1 MDRSG
6 TRNAAAVGGA
16 GDAWWAPGL
25 TLAERVRAADDGG
38 SVVAD
43 PGSEHAVRR
52 LQDWR
57 SAYEL
62 GTTGQFAHRLAA
74 LRITEGQFLALLD
87 RPPAALAAGSA
98 APGWA
103 EYTERALGLAPDGA
117 SQPTPGTPW
126 SDAFAGVLAPFVAAA
141 CADLRQR
148 VRAPGTPAVVD
159 LAAVYAGFADA
170 LRARLVAMASRTF
183 VLELNVARAA
193 GRLAGPT
200 PEHRFAAFV
209 ADLAQRERLTRVMTD
224 YPVLARILATACRH
238 AVEAAA
244 ELLDRFVA
252 DRAEILR
259 RLFDGHDPGPLV
271 GVDVAGDSHGHGRAV
286 ALLRFA
292 SGARVVYRPRSVA
305 VHVHFNEVLDWLNGL
320 LPELELRRLTVL
332 ARGGYGWIEVV
343 DRAACSDA
351 VQVGA
356 FYRRQGVLLALL
368 YLLGMTD
375 IHHEN
380 LIACADQPVLVDV
393 ETLLHPDLP
402 VPTAAPDPAARA
414 LRTSVYRTALLPQPL
429 IGERGLLDI
438 SGLGGDPGAQ
448 QLREVVEWA
457 AAGTDTMHLVR
468 GAAPV
473 RAAENRPTLDGVPAD
488 AAGYTGELL
497 AGFRA
502 GYRAIARRAGDLT
515 GPDGL
520 LRRFTADELRVI
532 ARSTRTYTVL
542 LSESTHPDVLR
553 DALDRDQIFDLLW
566 AASVDDPVRN
576 RLVSR
581 EIEQL
586 WDGDVPLFTC
596 RPDDR
601 DLAGGD
607 GVGFV
612 DVLDEPVLT
621 TALRRIAAMGA
632 VDQRDQEWI
641 VRAALAGRLGG
652 ARHECAE
659 PAPVR
664 WEATAPDPGRLL
676 TVACGIADKI
686 ISDAYDD
693 GVFANWLGLEPVDG
707 GHSTIMPLGAG
718 LGNGYPGT
726 ALFLAEL
733 ARLTDV
739 DRYAEAARR
748 AVRQLPVLL
757 TAMQA
762 RPHLADTVGSGGF
775 TGLGGIAYAAARLAD
790 LLRDDALGDSVEP
803 AVRLAAI
810 AAATDPNP
818 GVLDGLAG
826 CLAAMLAVNELTGL
840 PLAAETARDCAK
852 RLLAAV
858 PTLPA
863 QPGFATGT
871 AGIGWA
877 LLRFAQAE
885 GDERYAEAGSAMLA
899 RAATGPVPDPSAHS
913 WCHGVPGIAVAI
925 ADQGRLLAD
934 PALAAFVDRA
944 ATAVSRSGLV
954 DDHSL
959 CHGEL
964 GRQEMLSVAA
974 ARGRRA
980 AASVRSD
987 QAGQLVAA
995 LDQAGPRCGA
1005 AGGVSVPG
1013 LLDGLAGIGHGL
1025 LRIGFAD
1032 RVPSALLLHAE
1043 PTTSD
1048 VVSRTR

>member
-1 MDRSG
+1 MERAR
-6 TRNAAAVGGA
+6 TRDAVAVSGA
-16 GDAWWAPGL
+16 GGAWWAAGL
-25 TLAERVRAADDGG
+25 TLAERVRAADHGG
-38 SVVAD
+38 PVAAD
-43 PGSEHAVRR
+43 PVSPHAVQR

-74 LRITEGQFLALLD
+74 LRITERQFLALLD
-87 RPPAALAAGSA
+87 QPPAALAAGSGVPA
-98 APGWA
+98 WA
-103 EYTERALGLAPDGA
+103 EFTERALGLAPEGA
-117 SQPTPGTPW
+117 THLPVHTPW
-126 SDAFAGVLAPFVAAA
+126 SDAFGDVLAPFVTAA

-148 VRAPGTPAVVD
+148 VRAPGAATVVD
-159 LAAVYAGFADA
+159 LAAVYVGFADT
-170 LRARLVAMASRTF
+170 LRGRLVAMASRTF
-183 VLELNVARAA
+183 VLELNRARVA
-193 GRLAGPT
+193 GRLVGPT

-209 ADLAQRERLTRVMTD
+209 ADLAHRERLTRVLTD
-224 YPVLARILATACRH
+224 YPVLARLLATACRH
-238 AVEAAA
+238 AVEATA

-252 DRAEILR
+252 DRAEILS
-259 RLFDGHDPGPLV
+259 RLLGGRDPGPLA
-271 GVDVAGDSHGHGRAV
+271 GLDAAGDSHGHGRAV

-292 SGARVVYRPRSVA
+292 SGARVVYRPRPVA
-305 VHVHFNEVLDWLNGL
+305 VHVHFNEVLDWLNAV
-320 LPELELRRLTVL
+320 LPDLELRTLTVL
-332 ARGGYGWIEVV
+332 ARDRYGWIEVV
-343 DRAACSDA
+343 DRTDCSEA
-351 VQVGA
+351 GQVGA
-356 FYRRQGVLLALL
+356 FYHRQGALLALL

-402 VPTAAPDPAARA
+402 VPSAAPDPAARA

-429 IGERGLLDI
+429 IGDHGLLDI

-448 QLREVVEWA
+448 QLREAVGWA

-468 GAAPV
+468 RPAPV
-473 RAAENRPTLDGVPAD
+473 RAAENRPTLNGVPAD
-488 AAGYTGELL
+488 AAEHTTELL

-502 GYRAIARRAGDLT
+502 AYRAIGRRTEDLT

-520 LRRFTADELRVI
+520 LRRFADDELRVI
-532 ARSTRTYTVL
+532 VRSTRTYTVL

-566 AASVDDPVRN
+566 AASVDDPMRE

-596 RPDDR
+596 RPDDT
-601 DLAGGD
+601 DLTGGD
-607 GVGFV
+607 GVPFV
-612 DVLDEPVLT
+612 DVLDEPVLAAT
-621 TALRRIAAMGA
+621 LRKIAGMG
-632 VDQRDQEWI
+632 VIDRRDQEWI
-641 VRAALAGRLGG
+641 VQAALAGRLGG
-652 ARHECAE
+652 ARHECAG
-659 PAPVR
+659 AASVR

-676 TVACGIADKI
+676 TVACGIADRI
-686 ISDAYDD
+686 IADAYDD
-693 GVFANWLGLEPVDG
+693 GVFANWLGLEPLDG
-707 GHSTIMPLGAG
+707 GYSTVLPLGAG
-718 LGNGYPGT
+718 LGSGYPGT

-733 ARLTDV
+733 ARLADV
-739 DRYAEAARR
+739 DRYAEAAGR
-748 AVRQLPVLL
+748 AVRQLPLLL
-757 TAMQA
+757 TAMGD
-762 RPHLADTVGSGGF
+762 RPHLASTVGSGGF
-775 TGLGGIAYAAARLAD
+775 TGLGGIAYAAARLAE
-790 LLRDDALGDSVEP
+790 LLRDDALGDSVET

-810 AAATDPNP
+810 AAATDTSL

-826 CLAAMLAVNELTGL
+826 CLAAMLAVHELTGL
-840 PLAAETARDCAK
+840 PLAAETARDCAE
-852 RLLAAV
+852 RLLAA
-858 PTLPA
+858 PALPA
-863 QPGFATGT
+863 QAGFATGT

-877 LLRFAQAE
+877 LLRFAQVDS
-885 GDERYAEAGSAMLA
+885 DERYAEAGRALVA
-899 RAATGPVPDPSAHS
+899 RAATGPVPPPSTHS

-934 PALAAFVDRA
+934 PALAAFVDGA
-944 ATAVSRSGLV
+944 ASAVSKSGLV
-954 DDHSL
+954 SDHSL

-974 ARGRRA
+974 AHGRQA
-980 AASVRSD
+980 AVRVRFA

-1032 RVPSALLLHAE
+1032 HVPSALLLHAE
-1043 PTTSD
+1043 PTTSGRG
-1048 VVSRTR
+1048 VEN

>member
-1 MDRSG
+1 MDRAG
-6 TRNAAAVGGA
+6 TRDAAAVSGA
-16 GDAWWAPGL
+16 GSAWWAPGL
-25 TLAERVRAADDGG
+25 TLAERARAADHGG
-38 SVVAD
+38 PVSTD
-43 PGSEHAVRR
+43 PVSLQAVQR

-57 SAYEL
+57 TAYEL
-62 GTTGQFAHRLAA
+62 GPTGQFAMRLAA
-74 LRITEGQFLALLD
+74 LKITERQFLGLLD
-87 RPPAALAAGSA
+87 QPPATLANGPGAPAWAGF
-98 APGWA
+98 
-103 EYTERALGLAPDGA
+103 TERALGLAPDGA
-117 SQPTPGTPW
+117 PDLPAGTPW
-126 SDAFAGVLAPFVAAA
+126 SEAFASVLAPFVTAA
-141 CADLRQR
+141 CADLGQR
-148 VRAPGTPAVVD
+148 VRAAGMSTAVDV
-159 LAAVYAGFADA
+159 AAVSAGFADV
-170 LRARLVAMASRTF
+170 LRGRLVALASRTF
-183 VLELNVARAA
+183 VLELNAARAA
-193 GRLAGPT
+193 GRLVGAT
-200 PEHRFAAFV
+200 PERRFAAFV
-209 ADLAQRERLTRVMTD
+209 ADLVQRERLTRVLMD
-224 YPVLARILATACRH
+224 YPVLARLLATACRH
-238 AVEAAA
+238 AVDATA

-259 RLFDGHDPGPLV
+259 QLFDGRDPGPLV
-271 GVDVAGDSHGHGRAV
+271 GFDTAGDSHGHGRAV
-286 ALLRFA
+286 AMVRFA
-292 SGARVVYRPRSVA
+292 SGARVVYRPRPVA

-320 LPELELRRLTVL
+320 LPELELRALTVL
-332 ARGGYGWIEVV
+332 DREGYGWIEVV
-343 DRAACSDA
+343 DRAACAD
-351 VQVGA
+351 VDQVGA

-380 LIACADQPVLVDV
+380 VIACADQPVLVDV

-402 VPTAAPDPAARA
+402 VPAAAPDPAARA

-429 IGERGLLDI
+429 IGEHGLLDL
-438 SGLGGDPGAQ
+438 SGLGGEPGAQ
-448 QLREVVEWA
+448 QLRETVEWA

-468 GAAPV
+468 RSTPV
-473 RAAENRPTLDGVPAD
+473 RPAENRPTLDGVPAD
-488 AAGYTGELL
+488 AAEYTAELL

-502 GYRAIARRAGDLT
+502 AYRVIARRAGDLT

-520 LRRFTADELRVI
+520 LRRFVADEVRVI
-532 ARSTRTYTVL
+532 IRSTRTYTVL

-596 RPDDR
+596 RPDGR
-601 DLAGGD
+601 DLTDGD
-607 GVGFV
+607 GAAFV

-621 TALRRIAAMGA
+621 AALRKIGGMGA

-641 VRAALAGRLGG
+641 VQAALAGRHGG

-659 PAPVR
+659 PASVR
-664 WEATAPDPGRLL
+664 WEATAPDPARLL

-686 ISDAYDD
+686 IADAYDD

-707 GHSTIMPLGAG
+707 GHSTILPLGAG
-718 LGNGYPGT
+718 LGSGYPGA

-739 DRYAEAARR
+739 DRYAEAAGR
-748 AVRQLPVLL
+748 AVRQLPMLL
-757 TAMQA
+757 TALEA

-775 TGLGGIAYAAARLAD
+775 TGLGGIAYATARLAD
-790 LLRDDALGDSVEP
+790 LLQDDVLGDSVER
-803 AVRLAAI
+803 AVRLAAV
-810 AAATDPNP
+810 AAATDTNL

-826 CLAAMLAVNELTGL
+826 CLAAMLAVSELTGL
-840 PLAAETARDCAK
+840 PLAAETANDCAK
-852 RLLAAV
+852 RLLAAT
-858 PTLPA
+858 PALPA

-877 LLRFAQAE
+877 LLRFAQSG
-885 GDERYAEAGSAMLA
+885 GDERHAEAGAAMLA
-899 RAATGPVPDPSAHS
+899 RAAAGPVPDPSAHS
-913 WCHGVPGIAVAI
+913 WCHGIPGIAVAI

-954 DDHSL
+954 SDHSL

-964 GRQEMLSVAA
+964 GRQEMLSIAA
-974 ARGRRA
+974 ARGRQA
-980 AASVRSD
+980 AVSVRFD

-1032 RVPSALLLHAE
+1032 HVPSALLLHAE
-1043 PTTSD
+1043 PTTS
-1048 VVSRTR
+1048 VRGVEN

>member
-6 TRNAAAVGGA
+6 TRDAAAVSGA
-16 GDAWWAPGL
+16 GGAWWAPGL
-25 TLAERVRAADDGG
+25 TLAERVRAAGDGG
-38 SVVAD
+38 PVAAD
-43 PGSEHAVRR
+43 PVSAQAVQR

-62 GTTGQFAHRLAA
+62 GTTGQFANRLAA
-74 LRITEGQFLALLD
+74 LKITERQFLALLD
-87 RPPAALAAGSA
+87 RPPAALADGSDAPAWAGF
-98 APGWA
+98 
-103 EYTERALGLAPDGA
+103 TERALGLAPDETLQLPA
-117 SQPTPGTPW
+117 HTPW
-126 SDAFAGVLAPFVAAA
+126 SDAFAGVLAPFVTAA

-148 VRAPGTPAVVD
+148 VRAPGTSTVVD

-170 LRARLVAMASRTF
+170 LRRRLVATASRTF

-193 GRLAGPT
+193 GRLVGPT

-209 ADLAQRERLTRVMTD
+209 ADLAQRERLTRLMTD
-224 YPVLARILATACRH
+224 YPVLARLLATACRH
-238 AVEAAA
+238 AVEATA

-252 DRAEILR
+252 DRGEILR
-259 RLFDGHDPGPLV
+259 RLLDGRDPGPLT
-271 GVDVAGDSHGHGRAV
+271 GFDVAGDSHGHGRAV
-286 ALLRFA
+286 AMLRFA

-320 LPELELRRLTVL
+320 LPELELRTLTVL
-332 ARGGYGWIEVV
+332 AGGGYGWIEVV
-343 DRAACSDA
+343 DRAPCSD
-351 VQVGA
+351 VGQVGA

-429 IGERGLLDI
+429 IGERGLLDV

-448 QLREVVEWA
+448 QLREAVEWA
-457 AAGTDTMHLVR
+457 GAGTDTMHLVR
-468 GAAPV
+468 RFAPV
-473 RAAENRPTLDGVPAD
+473 RAAENRPMLDGVPAD
-488 AAGYTGELL
+488 AAEYTAELL

-502 GYRAIARRAGDLT
+502 AYRAIARRTGDLT

-520 LRRFTADELRVI
+520 LRRFAADELRVI
-532 ARSTRTYTVL
+532 VRSTRTYTVL

-566 AASVDDPVRN
+566 AASVDDPMRN

-596 RPDDR
+596 RSEDR

-612 DVLDEPVLT
+612 DLLDEPVLA
-621 TALRRIAAMGA
+621 TALRKIAGMGV

-641 VRAALAGRLGG
+641 VQAALAGRLGG

-659 PAPVR
+659 PVSVR

-686 ISDAYDD
+686 IADAYDD

-718 LGNGYPGT
+718 LGTGYPGT

-739 DRYAEAARR
+739 DRYAEAAGR
-748 AVRQLPVLL
+748 AVRQLPLLL
-757 TAMQA
+757 TALET
-762 RPHLADTVGSGGF
+762 RPHLAGTVGSGGF
-775 TGLGGIAYAAARLAD
+775 TGLGGIAYAVARLAG
-790 LLRDDALGDSVEP
+790 LLQDDALGDSVET

-810 AAATDPNP
+810 AAATETNL

-852 RLLAAV
+852 RLLAAA
-858 PTLPA
+858 PSLPA

-877 LLRFAQAE
+877 LLRFARVE
-885 GDERYAEAGSAMLA
+885 GDERHAEAGRAMVA
-899 RAATGPVPDPSAHS
+899 RAATGPFPQPSTHS
-913 WCHGVPGIAVAI
+913 WCHGVPGIAAAI
-925 ADQGRLLAD
+925 ADQGPLLAD

-944 ATAVSRSGLV
+944 ATAVSKTGLV
-954 DDHSL
+954 GDHSL

-980 AASVRSD
+980 AVSVRSD

-1032 RVPSALLLHAE
+1032 HVPSALLLHAE
-1043 PTTSD
+1043 PTTSGRGVD
-1048 VVSRTR
+1048 R

>member
-1 MDRSG
+1 MDRTG
-6 TRNAAAVGGA
+6 TRDAAAVSGA
-16 GDAWWAPGL
+16 GGAWWAPGL
-25 TLAERVRAADDGG
+25 TLAERVRAAGPGG
-38 SVVAD
+38 PVVTGPVSPRA
-43 PGSEHAVRR
+43 ARR
-52 LQDWR
+52 LEEWR

-62 GTTGQFAHRLAA
+62 GTTGQFANRLAA
-74 LRITEGQFLALLD
+74 LGITERQFLALLD
-87 RPPAALAAGSA
+87 RPAAALSGGSA
-98 APGWA
+98 PPVWA
-103 EYTERALGLAPDGA
+103 EFTERALGLAPDA
-117 SQPTPGTPW
+117 VTHLPADAPW
-126 SDAFAGVLAPFVAAA
+126 SDAFADVLAPFVAAA
-141 CADLRQR
+141 RADLRQR
-148 VRAPGTPAVVD
+148 VRAPGTAAVVD
-159 LAAVYAGFADA
+159 LAVVSAGFADA
-170 LRARLVAMASRTF
+170 LRARLVAAASRTF
-183 VLELNVARAA
+183 VLELNAARAA

-209 ADLAQRERLTRVMTD
+209 ADLAQRERLTRVMRD
-224 YPVLARILATACRH
+224 YPVLARLLATACRY
-238 AVEAAA
+238 AVEATA

-259 RLFDGHDPGPLV
+259 RLLDGRDPGPLA
-271 GVDVAGDSHGHGRAV
+271 GFEVAGDSHGRGRAV
-286 ALLRFA
+286 AILRFA
-292 SGARVVYRPRSVA
+292 SGARVIYRPRSVA
-305 VHVHFNEVLDWLNGL
+305 VHVHFNEVLGWLNGL
-320 LPELELRRLTVL
+320 LPELELRTLTVL
-332 ARGGYGWIEVV
+332 ARDGYGWIEAV
-343 DRAACSDA
+343 DRAACSD
-351 VQVGA
+351 VEQVGG
-356 FYRRQGVLLALL
+356 FYRRQGVLLGLL
-368 YLLGMTD
+368 YPLGMTD

-380 LIACADQPVLVDV
+380 VIACGDQPVLVDV

-402 VPTAAPDPAARA
+402 VPSAAPDPAARA

-429 IGERGLLDI
+429 IGERGLLDL
-438 SGLGGDPGAQ
+438 SGLGGDPGTQ
-448 QLREVVEWA
+448 QLRETVEWA

-468 GAAPV
+468 RSAPV

-488 AAGYTGELL
+488 AAEYTAELL

-502 GYRAIARRAGDLT
+502 AYRAIARRAGDLT

-520 LRRFTADELRVI
+520 LRRFAGDELRVI
-532 ARSTRTYTVL
+532 VRSTRTYTVL

-566 AASVDDPVRN
+566 AASVDDPVRG

-586 WDGDVPLFTC
+586 WDGDVPMFTC

-607 GVGFV
+607 GFAYV
-612 DVLDEPVLT
+612 DVLDEPVLA
-621 TALRRIAAMGA
+621 TALRKIAGMGV

-641 VRAALAGRLGG
+641 VQAALAGRLGG

-659 PAPVR
+659 PVSVR

-676 TVACGIADKI
+676 TVACGIADRI
-686 ISDAYDD
+686 IADAYDD

-739 DRYAEAARR
+739 DRYAEAAGR
-748 AVRQLPVLL
+748 AVRQLPMLL
-757 TAMQA
+757 TALEA
-762 RPHLADTVGSGGF
+762 RPHLASTVGCGGF
-775 TGLGGIAYAAARLAD
+775 TGLGGIAYATVRLAD
-790 LLRDDALGDSVEP
+790 LLQDDALGDSVER

-810 AAATDPNP
+810 AATTDTSP

-826 CLAAMLAVNELTGL
+826 CLAAMLAVSELTGL

-852 RLLAAV
+852 RLLAAA
-858 PTLPA
+858 PSLPA

-877 LLRFAQAE
+877 LLRFAGVA
-885 GDERYAEAGSAMLA
+885 GDERHAEAGSALLS
-899 RAATGPVPDPSAHS
+899 RAATVPVPDSSTHS

-925 ADQGRLLAD
+925 ADQGRSLAD

-944 ATAVSRSGLV
+944 ATAVSRTGLV
-954 DDHSL
+954 GDHSL

-974 ARGRRA
+974 ARGRQA
-980 AASVRSD
+980 AVRVRSD

-1032 RVPSALLLHAE
+1032 HVPSALLLHAE
-1043 PTTSD
+1043 PTTPARG
-1048 VVSRTR
+1048 VGK

>member
-6 TRNAAAVGGA
+6 TRDTAAVSGA
-16 GDAWWAPGL
+16 GSAWWAPGR
-25 TLAERVRAADDGG
+25 TLAERVRAADHGG
-38 SVVAD
+38 PVAAD
-43 PGSEHAVRR
+43 PVSEHAMRR
-52 LQDWR
+52 LRDWR

-62 GTTGQFAHRLAA
+62 GATGQFANRLAA
-74 LRITEGQFLALLD
+74 LGITERQFLALLD
-87 RPPAALAAGSA
+87 RPPAALANGSG

-103 EYTERALGLAPDGA
+103 EFTERALGIAPDGA
-117 SQPTPGTPW
+117 RHLPPDTPW
-126 SDAFAGVLAPFVAAA
+126 SDAFAGVLAPFVTAA

-148 VRAPGTPAVVD
+148 VRTPGMSVVAD
-159 LAAVYAGFADA
+159 LDAVYAGFADA
-170 LRARLVAMASRTF
+170 LRVRLVAMASRTF

-224 YPVLARILATACRH
+224 YPVLARLLATACRH
-238 AVEAAA
+238 AVEATA

-252 DRAEILR
+252 DRAEILG
-259 RLFDGHDPGPLV
+259 RLLDGRDPGPLA
-271 GVDVAGDSHGHGRAV
+271 GFDVAGDSHGHGRAV
-286 ALLRFA
+286 AILRFG
-292 SGARVVYRPRSVA
+292 SGARVIYRPRSVA

-320 LPELELRRLTVL
+320 LPELELRTLTVL
-332 ARGGYGWIEVV
+332 ARDGYGWIEAV
-343 DRAACSDA
+343 DRAACAD
-351 VQVGA
+351 VGQVGA

-393 ETLLHPDLP
+393 ETLMHPDLP

-448 QLREVVEWA
+448 QLRETVAWA

-468 GAAPV
+468 RSAPV

-488 AAGYTGELL
+488 AAEYTAELL

-502 GYRAIARRAGDLT
+502 AYRAIARRAGDLI

-520 LRRFTADELRVI
+520 LRRFAADELRVI
-532 ARSTRTYTVL
+532 VRSTRTYTVL

-586 WDGDVPLFTC
+586 WAGDVPLFTC
-596 RPDDR
+596 CPDDR
-601 DLAGGD
+601 DLTGGD

-612 DVLDEPVLT
+612 DVLDEPVLA
-621 TALRRIAAMGA
+621 TAQRKIASMG
-632 VDQRDQEWI
+632 VIDQRDQEWI
-641 VRAALAGRLGG
+641 VQAALAGRLGG

-659 PAPVR
+659 PVSVR

-686 ISDAYDD
+686 IADAYDD

-739 DRYAEAARR
+739 DRYAEAAGR

-757 TAMQA
+757 TALDA
-762 RPHLADTVGSGGF
+762 RPHLASTIGSGGF

-790 LLRDDALGDSVEP
+790 LLQDDALGDSVER

-810 AAATDPNP
+810 AATTETNL

-826 CLAAMLAVNELTGL
+826 CLAAMLAVSDLTGL
-840 PLAAETARDCAK
+840 PLAAATARDCAQ
-852 RLLAAV
+852 RLLAAGSS
-858 PTLPA
+858 LPA

-877 LLRFAQAE
+877 LLRFAQVG
-885 GDERYAEAGSAMLA
+885 GDERHAEAGSAMLA
-899 RAATGPVPDPSAHS
+899 RAATGPIPGPSTHS

-925 ADQGRLLAD
+925 ADQRRLLAD

-944 ATAVSRSGLV
+944 ATAVSQTGLV
-954 DDHSL
+954 SDHSL
-959 CHGEL
+959 CHGEM

-980 AASVRSD
+980 AVSVRFD

-1005 AGGVSVPG
+1005 AGDVSVAG

-1032 RVPSALLLHAE
+1032 HVPSALLLHAE
-1043 PTTSD
+1043 PTTSGRG
-1048 VVSRTR
+1048 VEN